1 MISRKNVNGT
11 DCLLK
16 LVTRAPILQ
25 DRYLQIMHIMLSH
38 IIKRIIVGGGGITL
52 GDLCGWATV
61 HALLKRRKF
70 KNTI

>member
-1 MISRKNVNGT
+1 V
-11 DCLLK
+11 C
-16 LVTRAPILQ
+16 
-25 DRYLQIMHIMLSH
+25 
-38 IIKRIIVGGGGITL
+38 GGGITL